1 MVKPN
6 LISNLYLR
14 YHFGEYKSFVPHFV
28 FHFMFY
34 QSQFVLC
41 LFFSILNFSYFIR
54 KVKQIHDK
62 LWLVEYKV
70 EHKNDTEDLYSILA
84 CSFISNGEIVSHLTL
99 FLFLFLFLC
108 LISPLLSSFFFMSI
122 KVRPYLF
129 NNFLQ
134 FFKQF

>member
-14 YHFGEYKSFVPHFV
+14 YHFGEYKSSVPHFV

-62 LWLVEYKV
+62 LWLVEHKV

-108 LISPLLSSFFFMSI
+108 LISPLLPSFFFMLI

-129 NNFLQ
+129 NDFLQ

>member
-14 YHFGEYKSFVPHFV
+14 YHFGEYKSSVPHFV
-28 FHFMFY
+28 FYFMFY

-62 LWLVEYKV
+62 LWLVEHKV

-108 LISPLLSSFFFMSI
+108 LISPLLPSFFFMLI

-129 NNFLQ
+129 NDFLQ